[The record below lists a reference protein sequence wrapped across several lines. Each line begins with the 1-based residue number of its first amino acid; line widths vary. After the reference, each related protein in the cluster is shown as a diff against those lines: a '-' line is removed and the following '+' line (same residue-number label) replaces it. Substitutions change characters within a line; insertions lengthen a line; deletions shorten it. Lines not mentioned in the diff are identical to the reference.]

1 MKFVTDDKKF
11 NEEYQEQ
18 LERNWRKWK
27 GKGKKRLEMII
38 KEEEKKERIE
48 ERIEK
53 QDKEDEMGKIRDIY
67 NEL

>member
-1 MKFVTDDKKF
+1 
-11 NEEYQEQ
+11 

-53 QDKEDEMGKIRDIY
+53 
-67 NEL
+67 